1 MVSANIKTNSIVS
14 KLLTTYGYAE
24 RRTVQDIKELASA
37 LLGDPL
43 TKQHGFELI
52 LARPVPVL
60 EIANDKT
67 LLDIW
72 NCNDSKQT
80 MQDLEVLRSVESIV
94 D

>member
-1 MVSANIKTNSIVS
+1 MVSSQLKTNYIVS
-14 KLLTTYGYAE
+14 KLLSTYGYAE
-24 RRTVQDIKELASA
+24 RHTMQDIKELASA
-37 LLGDPL
+37 LIGDPL

-52 LARPVPVL
+52 HARPVPVL

-80 MQDLEVLRSVESIV
+80 MQDLEVLRSVESITN
-94 D
+94 